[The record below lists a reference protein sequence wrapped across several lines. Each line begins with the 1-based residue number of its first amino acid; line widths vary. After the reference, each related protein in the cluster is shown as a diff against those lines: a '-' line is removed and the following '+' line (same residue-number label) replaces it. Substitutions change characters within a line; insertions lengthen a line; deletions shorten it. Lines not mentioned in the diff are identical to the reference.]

1 MPPVP
6 DSGVTCGFARATQ
19 QTQRPVI
26 PPSAWG
32 VRPAHR
38 SATVVRRRS
47 PHFEARVGHEPV
59 QEVAPVA
66 PSGYGPV
73 SEEGRVAAAAV
84 GDRVVAAV
92 GRGVDGDDVGAV
104 GEVGTAGDRQAVVV
118 VVQDGEPAGFRGDVE
133 AMRGGV

>member
-1 MPPVP
+1 M
-6 DSGVTCGFARATQ
+6 DSHAPRS
-19 QTQRPVI
+19 RH
-26 PPSAWG
+26 SALSFRLRHG
-32 VRPAHR
+32 AYGLHIGQPR
-38 SATVVRRRS
+38 SYVAAP